1 MPYHDR
7 AKARLEH
14 EVVLLRHEVASLRS
28 KQSQSRKARQNQA
41 AVQARLEQEI
51 QVLQNELAAVRCD
64 RDKRECGG
72 AEQCSALNQ
81 QVEKLDEHVVKQE
94 KYIAFLEEQINHT
107 RTKYHSRMIDVRQ
120 NAELVE
126 KELKRVRHEMKT
138 IAEQAGQLDCLKK
151 QVGFLGAKVERRN
164 SIISK
169 YEAQQEEM
177 MSVMAG
183 LQKLFDEKK
192 RSKAGG
198 NRKAG
203 THHRVRFCEGDIIA
217 PEKPPVPKVKPKSSK
232 STPLDFLC
240 LSSALKSKINS
251 QEQLTA
257 DQCEEG
263 SDP

>member
-14 EVVLLRHEVASLRS
+14 EVTLLRHEVASLRS
-28 KQSQSRKARQNQA
+28 KQNQSRKARQNQA

-51 QVLQNELAAVRCD
+51 QVLQKELTAIRCD
-64 RDKRECGG
+64 QDKRECGG

-81 QVEKLDEHVVKQE
+81 QLEKLDEHVVKQE

-107 RTKYHSRMIDVRQ
+107 RTKYQSRMVDVRQ

-138 IAEQAGQLDCLKK
+138 IAEEAAELDSLKK
-151 QVGFLGAKVERRN
+151 QVGFLGAKVERRD

-192 RSKAGG
+192 RSKQKPS
-198 NRKAG
+198 N
-203 THHRVRFCEGDIIA
+203 HYRVRFREGNIIA
-217 PEKPPVPKVKPKSSK
+217 PEKPPVPKVKPKTSSV
-232 STPLDFLC
+232 DFHC
-240 LSSALKSKINS
+240 LSSALKNKINS
-251 QEQLTA
+251 QEHLTA
-257 DQCEEG
+257 DQ
-263 SDP
+263 